1 MSKNKSIFYISKY
14 GSINNNFGPTRV
26 YGYSKWFSKFGN
38 DVTLIFSRSN
48 GLNNKKQYKLI
59 SESNID
65 GFKQLQI
72 NGPNITLGFSIKRV
86 FSWLIFELN
95 LFRYLKNQ
103 KQIPDIVIVSSL
115 SLFTVLNGLFLKSK
129 GAKFIFEI
137 RDIWPFTL
145 KELKKLSNL
154 FVKFLSYFENLGYEN
169 ADIIIGTMPNLE
181 RHVESIIGETNKV
194 YCVPMAC
201 DPIIYNSL
209 EKLPNE
215 LISKIPKNKFIIG
228 YAGAIG
234 NVNALEILLKSYT
247 FNKKENISIVV
258 LGSGPLKSV
267 LEKKYKD
274 KNIVF
279 LGAVEKSQVQSF
291 LKYCDVM
298 VHPIYD
304 KEIYKF
310 GVSPNK
316 WIDYMYSSKPIIVSY
331 SGYKSLINDAGCG
344 EFVEA
349 ENIKA
354 LSDKIIEYS
363 KKNKKELIKI
373 GENGKRYLE
382 QNLTYDILA
391 KKYLNIIFNHE

>member
-1 MSKNKSIFYISKY
+1 M
-14 GSINNNFGPTRV
+14 
-26 YGYSKWFSKFGN
+26 
-38 DVTLIFSRSN
+38 
-48 GLNNKKQYKLI
+48 
-59 SESNID
+59 
-65 GFKQLQI
+65 
-72 NGPNITLGFSIKRV
+72 
-86 FSWLIFELN
+86 
-95 LFRYLKNQ
+95 
-103 KQIPDIVIVSSL
+103 
-115 SLFTVLNGLFLKSK
+115 FLKSK